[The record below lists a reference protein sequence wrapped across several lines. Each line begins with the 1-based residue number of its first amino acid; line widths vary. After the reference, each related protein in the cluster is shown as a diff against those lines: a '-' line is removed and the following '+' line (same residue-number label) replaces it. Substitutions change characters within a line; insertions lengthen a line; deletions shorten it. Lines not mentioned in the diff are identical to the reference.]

1 MISVDDA
8 AAFKKKM
15 RELNLPLFNK
25 VKHRRATSQ
34 AERVETTIKEPPR
47 NSVVSIDE
55 QQSILFVIKG

>member
-1 MISVDDA
+1 MISVDNA

-34 AERVETTIKEPPR
+34 ASR
-47 NSVVSIDE
+47 
-55 QQSILFVIKG
+55 L